1 MSAPGDFVSGN
12 KKIPGHTDAPGSFN
26 RNNINACITAPEEAQ
41 WEF

>member
-26 RNNINACITAPEEAQ
+26 RNINACVTAPEEAQ
-41 WEF
+41 CEF